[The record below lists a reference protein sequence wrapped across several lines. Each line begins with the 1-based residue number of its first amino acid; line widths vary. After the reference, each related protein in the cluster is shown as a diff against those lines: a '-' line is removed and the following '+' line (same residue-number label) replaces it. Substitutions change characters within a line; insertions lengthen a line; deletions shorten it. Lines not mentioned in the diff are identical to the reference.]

1 MVKSKCTKSKIKKIA
16 LVVLILIILV
26 RIDILYNLKIEFS
39 DFLIRKTVGRMTDKE
54 IKYPTVYERARRAKD
69 LYKTLYL
76 IKVRLEEPVPN
87 YYALTTRQ
95 REVAHLLVLGY
106 SREEI
111 GKELGIGVE
120 TVRTHATNI
129 AERTGIKVREFPRW
143 ILKEIGDLVNTAW
156 EESK

>member
-1 MVKSKCTKSKIKKIA
+1 
-16 LVVLILIILV
+16 
-26 RIDILYNLKIEFS
+26 
-39 DFLIRKTVGRMTDKE
+39 MTDKE
-54 IKYPTVYERARRAKD
+54 INYPTVYERARHAKK

-87 YYALTTRQ
+87 YYTLTTRQ

-111 GKELGIGVE
+111 GKMLGIGVE